1 MFIRN
6 NNKLT
11 LFLITLVL
19 SVSTAFSQ
27 QTSNTEEDRL
37 REIVFEYFN
46 SKNDTAFYQANSD
59 FRNYTRRNGN
69 KNEYYKSWSNEIIY
83 DINHDYYYQA
93 LIKMEQLADELRE
106 NNDKD
111 YMHVKDYLMGVFY
124 GTRDNNDLCKQ
135 YLRKA
140 LEQTNPEQHNADQIA
155 IYQMLINTSIF
166 QEGDQGL
173 EWADKAIAICKD
185 NFTLCGTLSLKSML
199 AFTHG
204 YYDLFNECYNRIET
218 IRKEHPDENLNIY
231 HDYTEM
237 ARSALDGD
245 FERAIQLTDSLQSEV
260 EKYNFQAVIYKL
272 KGDQAAE
279 NQALINLLNAR
290 ERRNN
295 EISTLTVNDISHNLE
310 LNQERNEK
318 RKAYIVIVAIAIGAL
333 CIIIGLLVY
342 FGRKQL
348 RIFKELN
355 KQNRELRRT
364 RDRAEETERMKT
376 AFIRNVSHQ
385 IRTPLN
391 AISGFSSILAK
402 QLNTLT
408 DAEKDDMIER
418 IEHNTAFITRS
429 LNYLI
434 ALSDVESVRV
444 PDKDDEINCNAFC
457 QEIADEFKPI
467 SSEVRFSYNTFLDDI
482 VTIKSNKIM
491 LKSVIEEL
499 LDNANKFTSQGRILL
514 QSRRENSNW
523 IISVSDTGEGIKE
536 GQEDA
541 IFGHFVKVNDMTEG
555 MGVGLTFCKNIV
567 LQLGGNIALDK
578 KYRNGSRFIVTI
590 PLKS

>member
-1 MFIRN
+1 
-6 NNKLT
+6 LT
-11 LFLITLVL
+11 LLLITLVL
-19 SVSTAFSQ
+19 SLFTAFSQ
-27 QTSNTEEDRL
+27 ETRDAEEDRL
-37 REIVFEYFN
+37 REIVFKYFN
-46 SKNDTAFYQANSD
+46 SKNDTAFYKANSD
-59 FRNYTRRNGN
+59 FREYTQKNNN

-93 LIKMEQLADELRE
+93 LIKLEQLADELKE
-106 NNDKD
+106 NNDRA

-135 YLRKA
+135 YLKKA
-140 LEQTNPEQHNADQIA
+140 LEQTDPQKHNADQIA
-155 IYQMLINTSIF
+155 IYQMLINTCIF
-166 QEGDQGL
+166 QEGDEGL

-185 NFTLCGTLSLKSML
+185 NFTLCSTLSLKSML
-199 AFTHG
+199 AFTHANH
-204 YYDLFNECYNRIET
+204 DLFDECYNRIET
-218 IRKEHPDENLNIY
+218 IRKEHPNENLDFY
-231 HDYTEM
+231 REYTEM
-237 ARSALDGD
+237 ARSAIDGD
-245 FERAIQLTDSLQSEV
+245 FDRAIQLTDSLQSEV

-290 ERRNN
+290 EHRNN
-295 EISTLTVNDISHNLE
+295 EISTMTVNDINYNLE
-310 LNQERNEK
+310 LGQERNEK
-318 RKAYIVIVAIAIGAL
+318 RKAYIVIVAITICAL

-348 RIFKELN
+348 KIFKELN

-391 AISGFSSILAK
+391 AISGFSSILAT

-408 DAEKDDMIER
+408 DDERDDMIER

-444 PDKDDEINCNAFC
+444 PDKDDVINCNAFC
-457 QEIADEFKPI
+457 QEIADDFKPI
-467 SSEVRFSYNTFLDDI
+467 KSEVRFSYNTSLDDNI
-482 VTIKSNKIM
+482 TVKSNKIM

-499 LDNANKFTSQGRILL
+499 LDNANKFTSIGRILL
-514 QSRRENSNW
+514 QSRRDSNNW
-523 IISVSDTGEGIKE
+523 IISVSDTGEGIKK

-555 MGVGLTFCKNIV
+555 MGIGLTFCKNIAQ
-567 LQLGGNIALDK
+567 QLGGDVTLDK

-590 PLKS
+590 PMKS